1 MTAFA
6 LLNNAMMS
14 GGKDGQLR
22 TWKVNFY
29 NPTSKPKLLTTV
41 KEHTGTIVCLRPSD
55 DQMEAITA
63 R

>member
-1 MTAFA
+1 
-6 LLNNAMMS
+6 MS

-22 TWKVNFY
+22 TWKMNFY
-29 NPTSKPKLLTTV
+29 NLTSKPKLLTTV
-41 KEHTGTIVCLRPSD
+41 KEHTGAIVCLRPSD